1 MTKSYCS
8 NEQLQA
14 KILEGVETLADN
26 VATTLGPKGRNVI
39 LQEKGKRPIIS
50 KDGVTISRFVEF
62 EDDFMN
68 VGAQIIKQAAEQ
80 TNTDAGDGTTTT
92 TVLCRAI
99 LQESQRFITAGV
111 SPVELKRGIDKAVA
125 AIVPHIEELSRP
137 ISSLEDIERIA
148 TISANGDTS
157 IGNLIATAVD
167 QSGKDGAIT
176 IEEARSVETSLDL
189 VEGFRLESGWAA
201 SAFVTD
207 ERAAAV
213 RYDNPLFLVT
223 DEKVETVDQILPVLE
238 VVAREN
244 RPLVIVA
251 ENIEGQA
258 LAALIMNTVRGTMK
272 VAAVKAPHYGE
283 ERRAALEDIA
293 ISTGATF
300 VTRLSGKKAKD
311 VKLTDLGSST
321 KVEIVKNA
329 TMIMGGNG
337 DISLI
342 DERVASLKSQLEA
355 TDGIQECERIQN
367 RITKMASGVA
377 VIRVGGVT
385 EVEMIEKRHRI
396 EDALEAVRSAQQEGI
411 VPGGGTAL
419 IRASLMA
426 KNNGIET
433 DNDEQ
438 ALGVEIVMNAVQAP
452 LRQMASNAGASGDI
466 IVSKILDTDTT
477 SGYDFS
483 TGEFV
488 DLIDSGILDPAKV
501 ARCSLQNS
509 ASAAGTLITA
519 NFAIVQ
525 S

>member
-1 MTKSYCS
+1 
-8 NEQLQA
+8 
-14 KILEGVETLADN
+14 
-26 VATTLGPKGRNVI
+26 
-39 LQEKGKRPIIS
+39 
-50 KDGVTISRFVEF
+50 
-62 EDDFMN
+62 
-68 VGAQIIKQAAEQ
+68 
-80 TNTDAGDGTTTT
+80 
-92 TVLCRAI
+92 
-99 LQESQRFITAGV
+99 
-111 SPVELKRGIDKAVA
+111 
-125 AIVPHIEELSRP
+125 
-137 ISSLEDIERIA
+137 
-148 TISANGDTS
+148 
-157 IGNLIATAVD
+157 
-167 QSGKDGAIT
+167 
-176 IEEARSVETSLDL
+176 
-189 VEGFRLESGWAA
+189 
-201 SAFVTD
+201 
-207 ERAAAV
+207 
-213 RYDNPLFLVT
+213 
-223 DEKVETVDQILPVLE
+223 
-238 VVAREN
+238 
-244 RPLVIVA
+244 
-251 ENIEGQA
+251 
-258 LAALIMNTVRGTMK
+258 
-272 VAAVKAPHYGE
+272 
-283 ERRAALEDIA
+283 LEDIA

-311 VKLTDLGSST
+311 VKLADLGSST

-342 DERVASLKSQLEA
+342 DERVESLKSQLEA

-419 IRASLMA
+419 IRASILA
-426 KNNGIET
+426 KEAGVDT
-433 DNDEQ
+433 DNEEQ
-438 ALGVEIVMNAVQAP
+438 TLGVEIVMNAVQAP
-452 LRQMASNAGASGDI
+452 LRQMALNAGASGDI

-483 TGEFV
+483 SGEFV
-488 DLIDSGILDPAKV
+488 DLLNSGILDPAKV